1 MELGSHSSDRL
12 IFGFKGGPRNYTL
25 FLGTPRDG
33 IATEID
39 NEGADGA
46 KYILVANLVSV

>member
-1 MELGSHSSDRL
+1 MELGSRSRDRL
-12 IFGFKGGPRNYTL
+12 VFGFNGGPRNYTL

-33 IATEID
+33 IVTEID
-39 NEGADGA
+39 NEGAGGA